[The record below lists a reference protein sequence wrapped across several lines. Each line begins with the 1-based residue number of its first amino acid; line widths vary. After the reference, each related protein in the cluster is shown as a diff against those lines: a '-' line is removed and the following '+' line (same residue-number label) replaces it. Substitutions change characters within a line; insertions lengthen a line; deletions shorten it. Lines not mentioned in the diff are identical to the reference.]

1 MTGLNLKWKNSY
13 SVNVVEIDKQH
24 QKLIRM
30 INELIEAMS
39 QEKSNDVLGYLIND
53 LIEYATIHF
62 GTEEK
67 YFDQY
72 GYPEAI
78 SHKEEHANFTKK
90 VTEFK
95 SDFNAGKLGLSIDV
109 LIFLSD
115 WLENHLIGVDKKYV
129 PFFTEKGLK

>member
-1 MTGLNLKWKNSY
+1 MTALTLKWNNSY

-30 INELIEAMS
+30 INELMESMS
-39 QEKSNDVLGYLIND
+39 QGKSNDVLGYLIND
-53 LIEYATIHF
+53 LIEYAAIHF
-62 GTEEK
+62 ETEEK

-78 SHKEEHANFTKK
+78 SHKEEHENFTKK

-95 SDFNAGKLGLSIDV
+95 SDFIAGKLGLSIDV
-109 LIFLSD
+109 LLFLSD